1 MSLNRTRF
9 WYEGA
14 ERVHFDYYHGLPIDY
29 PSGASELAG
38 TLSTAEAPDGV
49 GVEVQRVSVPE
60 RNVTIN
66 GYIIQLPTAPV
77 RRLLE
82 RAFCP
87 AARGRLWAETEEAE
101 RFYLDCI
108 SSAAATIEGA
118 RSFPRFQV
126 QLSAPYPYWQRDR
139 EETVTLAGAGSVT
152 ADIGTDVPAL
162 FTLAV
167 TAAGGAASGIRLTV
181 GGEYVYFSGTLA
193 AGQTLTV
200 SSDAAGR
207 VSATVGGSSV
217 IGQVSGALKKLPAGR
232 QTLTLTAQG
241 AAGTVSATIKYREAR
256 AGV

>member
-29 PSGASELAG
+29 PSGVSELAG

-101 RFYLDCI
+101 RFFLDCI

-118 RSFPRFQV
+118 RNFPRFQA

-152 ADIGTDVPAL
+152 ADIGTDAPAL

-167 TAAGGAASGIRLTV
+167 TAAGGAANGIRLTV
-181 GGEYVYFSGTLA
+181 GGEYIHFAGTLR
-193 AGQTLTV
+193 QTLTV

>member
-9 WYEGA
+9 IYEGA
-14 ERVHFDYYHGLPIDY
+14 ETVHFDYYHGLPIDY

-60 RNVTIN
+60 RSITIN
-66 GYIIQLPTAPV
+66 GYIIQLPSAPA

-82 RAFCP
+82 RAFAPCSS
-87 AARGRLWAETEEAE
+87 GRLWAVTEGE
-101 RFYLDCI
+101 RRFFLDCI
-108 SSAAATIEGA
+108 SSASAVIAGA
-118 RSFPRFQV
+118 RQFPRFQV
-126 QLSAPYPYWQRDR
+126 QVSAPYPYWQA
-139 EETVTLAGAGSVT
+139 EQETTVAIPTAGSVVEE
-152 ADIGTDVPAL
+152 IGTDVPTL

-167 TAAGGAASGIRLTV
+167 TAAGGAANGIRLTV
-181 GGEYVYFSGTLA
+181 GGQYLHYAGALS

-256 AGV
+256 SGV